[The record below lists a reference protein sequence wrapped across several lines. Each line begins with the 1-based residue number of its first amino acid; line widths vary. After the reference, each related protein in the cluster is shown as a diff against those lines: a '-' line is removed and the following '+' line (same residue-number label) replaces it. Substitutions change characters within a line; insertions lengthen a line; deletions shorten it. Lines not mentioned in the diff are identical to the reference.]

1 MGMTSLVLVILAVSV
16 RAVSWADA
24 TLRRREAERVADE
37 TTHSEETIASEPEP
51 EAEVPDPR
59 ARAAAIAVALALS
72 QQSQQRGNLVTQIRT
87 SASSGAVHDAWLTE
101 GRARQRARRGVAGG
115 AKDWR

>member
-24 TLRRREAERVADE
+24 ALRRREAQREAVEAD
-37 TTHSEETIASEPEP
+37 HSEETVVPEAKP
-51 EAEVPDPR
+51 EAEETDPR
-59 ARAAAIAVALALS
+59 VRAAAIAVALALS
-72 QQSQQRGNLVTQIRT
+72 QQTHQRGSLVSQTPT
-87 SASSGAVHDAWLTE
+87 SAPAGAVHDAWLTE
-101 GRARQRARRGVAGG
+101 GRARQRARRGVAGS